1 MTFDSTVAEPA
12 VAISQFVDIV
22 GSGAGLTLT
31 AGEVITAGEIITIE
45 TTTGDA
51 VLADS
56 NTGTTLDGLA
66 IGVAVFGAADA
77 APAAAS
83 NGSPV
88 FVSTTAGEATL
99 TAPTGA
105 GNVVYLLGI
114 LQGADG
120 ADTSPLVLF
129 QPQFIAVRP

>member
-1 MTFDSTVAEPA
+1 P
-12 VAISQFVDIV
+12 
-22 GSGAGLTLT
+22 G
-31 AGEVITAGEIITIE
+31 
-45 TTTGDA
+45 
-51 VLADS
+51 
-56 NTGTTLDGLA
+56 
-66 IGVAVFGAADA
+66 
-77 APAAAS
+77 AAS

-88 FVSTTAGEATL
+88 FVSATAGVATL
-99 TAPTGA
+99 TAPTGS